1 MPRSASDIAAQAVL
15 RHPMPAV
22 MYELLSLN
30 ESVPGA
36 MTALPDV
43 IRRDPDLEKRMR
55 TVSRGPGPWAD
66 RTAHRSLEDGVSAVG
81 FRRVHCAALLITT
94 VKTLPIETTA
104 FDYLDFWRYS
114 VAVAYIATSLA
125 YARRV
130 EGREYAYATG
140 LFHDVGRLIME
151 EDDPQGL
158 TIVRS
163 IQMRGEIP
171 WHEVERSAFGFTA
184 YDLSVEMAR
193 AWRLPPLLVD
203 AITGLVERRRDGLVG
218 VLRDA
223 CLAARTLGFATQTG
237 RRQDLTVET
246 ADLIDRYY
254 EGQDGLRGRV
264 NALLETSMIAPR

>member
-1 MPRSASDIAAQAVL
+1 
-15 RHPMPAV
+15 MPAV

-36 MTALPDV
+36 IMALPDV
-43 IRRDPDLEKRMR
+43 IRQDADLEKRLR
-55 TVSRGPGPWAD
+55 TVSRGPGPWSD
-66 RTAHRSLEDGVSAVG
+66 RTAHRSLEDGLSALS
-81 FRRVHCAALLITT
+81 FRRVHCGALLITT

-114 VAVAYIATSLA
+114 VAVVYIATSLA
-125 YARRV
+125 YARRI
-130 EGREYAYATG
+130 EGREYAYAAG

-151 EDDPQGL
+151 ENDPQGL

-163 IQMRGEIP
+163 IQMRGEVP

-203 AITGLVERRRDGLVG
+203 AITGLVERRHGRLVG

-223 CLAARTLGFATQTG
+223 CQPPVRSASRRRPVGVRT
-237 RRQDLTVET
+237 
-246 ADLIDRYY
+246 
-254 EGQDGLRGRV
+254 
-264 NALLETSMIAPR
+264 